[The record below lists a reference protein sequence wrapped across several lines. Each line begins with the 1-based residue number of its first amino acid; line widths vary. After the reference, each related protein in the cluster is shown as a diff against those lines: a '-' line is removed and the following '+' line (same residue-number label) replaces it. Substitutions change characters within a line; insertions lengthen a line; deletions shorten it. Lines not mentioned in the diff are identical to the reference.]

1 MPRPD
6 GSIAKRSRRLI
17 GETVLSRR
25 FTRGL
30 PTLVFAAGLFWQLG
44 AAQAATI
51 YVNNEDEL
59 RNAIS
64 NASANDV
71 IVFKSNIT
79 LSNNLPSVN
88 KNLAFVGNNFTLS
101 GANKYQGLDLQAG
114 TVAITNLTISNAVA
128 KGGNGG
134 TGFYTDAISNGRITA
149 GYGGGGGGGGA
160 GMGGALYVGKN
171 ATLMISN
178 VNLLNNTA
186 QGGNGGP
193 SRQGSSSNAG
203 SAGGGGGRNGA
214 NGGDGGW
221 YNGSGGNGR
230 GDGRGG
236 DGGSGDGGYGGGG
249 GGMGGIPSGGMG
261 GFGGG
266 GGGAGT
272 FGKGDPAVFSE
283 GKAAEAKAKAESGG
297 GGAGLGGGLFVEPGG
312 GLSINGALNIS
323 GNKVMGGLPFG
334 AGPFEESVGKAAGS
348 GMFLAGNG
356 LLTFQPGPG
365 RTQTISDAIVDQT
378 GVGGTGKN
386 GGKWQLVKSGNG
398 TLILTGPNLYSGGT
412 IVNSGVLQG
421 SAQSI
426 QGDVVNNATVVFDE
440 RFTGIYRGNMSG
452 TGQLVKN
459 GKGLLEITGS
469 SVVGGGTTING
480 GTLLVGGTLVTPKVI
495 VNKDGALAGTYNIQ
509 GEVELNGG
517 KVEPGNSIGTLHI
530 SGDLTM
536 EPESDYTVEINGSAS
551 DRIEVGGNAT
561 ILSSTFEIQ
570 RYNTALSPVLPGIT
584 YTIVTTTGGL
594 TVQSP
599 TVAIADFPFLN
610 FTLSED
616 GFNGYLTTSRSS
628 MNASRSWPPRRT
640 RSRLRTRWMASVR
653 VPRGSRSS
661 ARARPRPARRSPSL
675 GGASFHASVLSV
687 LSNQS
692 HFLRDAVINRLA
704 DANTGQIQVADGL
717 SAAGDPANA
726 VAPAYAIWGQVLGSW
741 GTFDGN
747 RNAARVTDSIAGLIT
762 GADVSVA
769 DTWRFGIAGGYSYTS
784 FDASDI
790 AASGSSDSY
799 HVALYGGW
807 QSEGWSV
814 RGGAAYSWNDIDTS
828 REVAVVGLGGAQG
841 GGYDL
846 GTTQLFA
853 EGAYK
858 FVLGTSTVEPF
869 ASLAYVLVDG
879 DVSEAGQFA
888 TSGSARMDTTYTTLG
903 LRTSMVLTE
912 GLTARGTLGWRHAF
926 GDLTP
931 EVSLAFNTGEPAFGL
946 AGRPSRS
953 MRSSRNWASITHSL
967 PVQLSA
973 SPTPDNTAPAP
984 MRNGAQASLTW
995 RF

>member
-25 FTRGL
+25 FARGL

-51 YVNNEDEL
+51 YVNNEGEL

-221 YNGSGGNGR
+221 YNGSGGDGR

-236 DGGSGDGGYGGGG
+236 DGGSGDGGYGAGG

-272 FGKGDPAVFSE
+272 FGKGGSGGFLG
-283 GKAAEAKAKAESGG
+283 GKGGGGKGQGGGGG

-334 AGPFEESVGKAAGS
+334 AGPFEESVGKAVGS

-469 SVVGGGTTING
+469 NVVGGGTTING

-570 RYNTALSPVLPGIT
+570 RYNAALSPVLPGIT
-584 YTIVTTTGGL
+584 YTILTTTGGL

-628 MNASRSWPPRRT
+628 ERFAELASTPNEIAVANALDGIGSGAAWEQVVG
-640 RSRLRTRWMASVR
+640 ASE
-653 VPRGSRSS
+653 
-661 ARARPRPARRSPSL
+661 ARARSAFASL

-726 VAPAYAIWGQVLGSW
+726 AAPAYAIWGQVLGSW

-769 DTWRFGIAGGYSYTS
+769 DTWRFGVAGGYSYTS

-903 LRTSMVLTE
+903 LRTSMALTE

-931 EVSLAFNTGEPAFGL
+931 EVSLAFNTGGPAFGL
-946 AGRPSRS
+946 AGAPIAV
-953 MRSSRNWASITHSL
+953 NALVAELGVDYALT
-967 PVQLSA
+967 PGATLSVTYSGQYGSDA
-973 SPTPDNTAPAP
+973 YE
-984 MRNGAQASLTW
+984 NGAQASLTW